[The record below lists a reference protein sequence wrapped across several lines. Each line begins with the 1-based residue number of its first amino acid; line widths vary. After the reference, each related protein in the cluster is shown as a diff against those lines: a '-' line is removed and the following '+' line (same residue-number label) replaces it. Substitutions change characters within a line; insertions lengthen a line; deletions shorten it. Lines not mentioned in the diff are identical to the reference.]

1 MIRLLKPIMEW
12 YFDTA
17 IYKEKVSVNAV
28 ACVLR
33 ERTEE
38 GKSIKE
44 KSNSLRLEDVDERY

>member
-1 MIRLLKPIMEW
+1 MMRLLEPIMEW
-12 YFDTA
+12 YFDTV

-44 KSNSLRLEDVDERY
+44 KSNFLRLEDVDERC

>member
-1 MIRLLKPIMEW
+1 MIRLLEPIIEW
-12 YFDTA
+12 YFDTV
-17 IYKEKVSVNAV
+17 IYKEKVTVNAV

-44 KSNSLRLEDVDERY
+44 KSNFLRLEDVDERC